1 MFLTTDYTMRAWLLF
16 YLPHGSVVE
25 QIPERIRWV
34 DAPPPDAQALARPM
48 IYVCKD
54 ECAYLDGVR
63 KTFGQ
68 VEYLET
74 VARERGGRIAGRYSA
89 YRVDH
94 PTRPVFEPVYPA
106 MKTGARDE

>member
-1 MFLTTDYTMRAWLLF
+1 
-16 YLPHGSVVE
+16 
-25 QIPERIRWV
+25 
-34 DAPPPDAQALARPM
+34 M

-54 ECAYLDGVR
+54 ECAYLGGVR
-63 KTFGQ
+63 RTFQQ

-74 VARERGGRIAGRYSA
+74 VTRERGGRVVGRYSA

-94 PTRPVFEPVYPA
+94 PTRPALEPVYPA